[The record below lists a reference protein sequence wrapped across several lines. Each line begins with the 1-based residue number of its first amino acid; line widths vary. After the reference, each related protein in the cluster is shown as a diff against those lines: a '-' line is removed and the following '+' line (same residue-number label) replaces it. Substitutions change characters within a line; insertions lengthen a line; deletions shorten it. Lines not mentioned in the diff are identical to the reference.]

1 VTTDRRRL
9 IEDALGRSPRT
20 IREIDVGY
28 DFEVAIVDDDW
39 VFRFPRRGGVEE
51 ALELEIA
58 LLPVIGDWEVD
69 TDLRRRGRFY
79 HRLAPWYEAHYGLF
93 TNQPAHTERG
103 LAGIADRL

>member
-51 ALELEIA
+51 VLELEIA
-58 LLPVIGDWEVD
+58 LLPVI
-69 TDLRRRGRFY
+69 
-79 HRLAPWYEAHYGLF
+79 APALPVASTRSMRSTRPGFPWSITTGS
-93 TNQPAHTERG
+93 TPTVSKR
-103 LAGIADRL
+103 